1 VSKNTYKLIIEI
13 GDMDGGPI
21 ASGGESKQEFPT
33 SKQKVGAGIFT
44 AYTIID
50 PFVKKAQSI
59 MMDNVQT
66 QYANT
71 ELSQRI
77 QIGLDVANKAVDIG
91 ANLIGGATIA
101 SALGLGA
108 KFGLVAGAVLS
119 AGSIAMDF
127 VSNMNKINNQRIIEN
142 ETLQV
147 LRGRAGIQFNKS
159 RGAQ

>member
-1 VSKNTYKLIIEI
+1 MSKNTYKLIIEI
-13 GDMDGGPI
+13 GDMDDGPI
-21 ASGGESKQEFPT
+21 AGGGESKKKDSK

-50 PFVKKAQSI
+50 PFVKKAQNI

-77 QIGLDVANKAVDIG
+77 QIGLDVANKAVDIS
-91 ANLIGGATIA
+91 ANLIGGKTIA
-101 SALGLGA
+101 IALGLGA

-119 AGSIAMDF
+119 AGSIAIDF
-127 VSNMNKINNQRIIEN
+127 ISSMNKTNNQRIVEN

-159 RGAQ
+159 RGTQ

>member
-1 VSKNTYKLIIEI
+1 MSKNTYQLFIQI
-13 GDMDGGPI
+13 GE
-21 ASGGESKQEFPT
+21 GGESPIAKGEEQQAPT
-33 SKQKVGAGIFT
+33 TKQKVGVGIFT

-50 PFVKKAQSI
+50 PFVKKAQGI

-77 QIGLDVANKAVDIG
+77 QIGLDVANKAVQIG
-91 ANLIGGATIA
+91 ASLIGGATLA
-101 SALGLGA
+101 SALGLSS
-108 KFGLVAGAVLS
+108 KFGLGVGAILS
-119 AGSIAMDF
+119 VGNIAIDF
-127 VSNMNKINNQRIIEN
+127 VSNVNKINNQRIIEN

-159 RGAQ
+159 RGQQ